1 MGYVYG
7 HKVSPHKLFI
17 NYKGENSIYT
27 IEKVEQNKDYFLD
40 MPKDFHLFFSQQGTG
55 NKIRNPVTVSHTS
68 LLYKL
73 CLHQCPSYL
82 DTGLGSSLPT
92 SFTLFIKPRFFL
104 ENHAT
109 SRWAPLNHF
118 LQTTHHCPTKS
129 ASVCY
134 QFI

>member
-27 IEKVEQNKDYFLD
+27 VEKVEQNKDYFLD

-109 SRWAPLNHF
+109 SR
-118 LQTTHHCPTKS
+118 
-129 ASVCY
+129 
-134 QFI
+134 